1 VLSTTLHHASVGTE
15 PSAAEV
21 DAYLSSLA
29 EASTRVPELVV
40 PKPEAQ
46 DVAAGRGLGC
56 VRGLCYAL
64 AAEVAAALL
73 FYGAWRMV
81 HLLIH

>member
-1 VLSTTLHHASVGTE
+1 MSTTLHHASAGTS

-29 EASTRVPELVV
+29 EVSTRASELDA
-40 PKPEAQ
+40 PRTEAH
-46 DVAAGRGLGC
+46 DVAAARGLGC

-64 AAEVAAALL
+64 AVEIVAAMLC
-73 FYGAWRMV
+73 YGAWRMV
-81 HLLIH
+81 HGLIH